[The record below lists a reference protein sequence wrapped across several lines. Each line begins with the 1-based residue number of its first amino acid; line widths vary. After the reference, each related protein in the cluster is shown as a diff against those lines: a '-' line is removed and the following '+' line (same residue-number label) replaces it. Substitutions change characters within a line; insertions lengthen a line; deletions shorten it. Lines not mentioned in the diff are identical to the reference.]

1 MFEDDNNLLDMY
13 ETTEQ
18 KMLEDNDEENAINRN
33 YKSHNS
39 SGQHLE
45 FMGTPVGIGRCVIG
59 IVILIIGIIISVVVG
74 GEQETALECFGALG
88 VIIAAI
94 FGAITTWRSS

>member
-1 MFEDDNNLLDMY
+1 MFEDNSDLLDMY

-18 KMLEDNDEENAINRN
+18 KMLEDNEEENVINRN
-33 YKSHNS
+33 YKSNNS

-59 IVILIIGIIISVVVG
+59 LVILIIGIVISVAIG

-88 VIIAAI
+88 VLVAAL